1 MNDDQFMQNIEG
13 REDEIWEYELT
24 ALPKIHLW
32 FQAKGEGNPVTVIA
46 LLSVG
51 ILLLVVSYINFLN
64 FSVAMASVRVRN
76 LNIRKI
82 FGESSFM
89 LKMSVIMET
98 VFLSF
103 VSFLLSILVIQFL
116 NTGAMKDFFIADLSI
131 TKNPDLLFFAG
142 LISIV
147 AGFLAGIYPAFYSTA
162 FNPAV
167 AISGTFTL
175 SSHNKW
181 LKNILTSVQFIA
193 AIFLITATLFVK
205 IQYDYMRNKDWGI
218 QTENVLFLNI
228 ELIRDDV
235 ENFMTELKQY
245 ANIVDVT
252 TSSFYPGGQNGL
264 QGWGR
269 KFEGVSINIK
279 VWSVKSDFFDFFGVK
294 LINGETFKENDHD
307 KMILNRAFSKEYD
320 FNDDI
325 MNKYISGYEIIGIV
339 ENFNYKSVQT
349 GVEPLAF
356 ILIPDNRKYL
366 YNWVFVKTNGA
377 NKTQTAEYISKTW
390 KKFSS
395 EPVEVLSLTDTIK
408 SLYQKEYNTASLV
421 SICGII
427 AIIVAVIGLYGLIL
441 FDAKAKRKT
450 IAIHKIHGASITE
463 VMLMLNHGLLVRYA
477 ISCLVAFPL
486 SYYAVQRW
494 LEEFAYTTPIYWWV
508 FALGGIIVL
517 IISLLTVSWESYKAA
532 CANPLEVI
540 KTE

>member
-116 NTGAMKDFFIADLSI
+116 NTGTMKDFFIADLSI

-142 LISIV
+142 VISIV
-147 AGFLAGIYPAFYSTA
+147 AGFLAGIYPASYSTA

-377 NKTQTAEYISKTW
+377 NTTQTAEYISKTW

-517 IISLLTVSWESYKAA
+517 IISLMTVSWESYKAA
-532 CANPLEVI
+532 SANPLEVI
-540 KTE
+540 KAE